1 MEYSDV
7 RIVAKHAVRITT
19 GPMDELIA
27 WVILVEILVFGTFGI
42 AKLIEWVFGV

>member
-1 MEYSDV
+1 MSSGSNRGRRHHV
-7 RIVAKHAVRITT
+7 RLDT

-27 WVILVEILVFGTFGI
+27 WVILVEILVFGTFGL